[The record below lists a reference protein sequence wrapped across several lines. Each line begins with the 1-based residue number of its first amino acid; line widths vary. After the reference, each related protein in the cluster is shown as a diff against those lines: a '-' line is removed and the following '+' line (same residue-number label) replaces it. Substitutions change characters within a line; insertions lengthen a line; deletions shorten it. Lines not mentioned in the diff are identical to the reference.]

1 MAQKEDGAAEV
12 AGSGSPPVTAD
23 AAGTASEPAAREP
36 FRFRVF
42 GLGKV
47 KEDSAREHFG
57 SYGEVLGLDLAKDP
71 FTGEPNGNG
80 SVRICSENPDAEAQ
94 VRADKHEV
102 DGVTVTIG
110 DDYERKIFV
119 GGFKDTDPNA
129 VRDYFATFG
138 AVEEFDVAFRE
149 MGGRPRGYAFV
160 RFRDLSVMEKVVEQQ
175 SHDIVGRQVSVKRAE
190 ARPIAIPKA
199 KATGKAGGKRPRQKA
214 ARGGSPCRNNSP
226 SPPAAKR
233 SRGGAG
239 GGGSLQIAPG
249 YEYRDGHGAVPT
261 RGYSAPPQ
269 QQPPPAPHGYGY
281 GPPPPA
287 YGYGPPAAPAPP
299 AYGYGAP
306 PPAYGPPPPAYGYGY
321 PPPAYGAPPPGYPAP
336 AYGSYGAPPPSYGHA
351 PPPAGYG
358 YPPGRPPPAYGG
370 PPAYR

>member
-1 MAQKEDGAAEV
+1 MSQKEDGGAEV
-12 AGSGSPPVTAD
+12 AASGSPPVTAD
-23 AAGTASEPAAREP
+23 AAGTALEPAAREP

-47 KEDSAREHFG
+47 KEELAREHFG

-80 SVRICSENPDAEAQ
+80 SVRICSDSPDAEAQ
-94 VRADKHEV
+94 VRANTHEV

-138 AVEEFDVAFRE
+138 SVEEFDVAFRE

-160 RFRDLSVMEKVVEQQ
+160 RFRDLSVMERVVEQQ

-199 KATGKAGGKRPRQKA
+199 KAAGKAGGKRPRQKA
-214 ARGGSPCRNNSP
+214 TRGSPCRNNSP

-233 SRGGAG
+233 SRGGA

-269 QQPPPAPHGYGY
+269 QQQPPAHGYY
-281 GPPPPA
+281 GPPPHPPA
-287 YGYGPPAAPAPP
+287 YGYAPAPAP

-306 PPAYGPPPPAYGYGY
+306 PAYGPPPAYGYGY
-321 PPPAYGAPPPGYPAP
+321 PPPAYGAPPGYAAP
-336 AYGSYGAPPPSYGHA
+336 AYASYGAPPPSYGHA

-358 YPPGRPPPAYGG
+358 YPGRHPPAYGG